1 MAQSKTTAFAARWN
15 YTVLCEVDIMEHFKF
30 KCKVGFD
37 GRLYGGGWCHESV
50 IPNPLPPD
58 EILFDDLSGM
68 TEGFYT
74 DYLWDGR
81 KLIYSPVPTTGEPA
95 DTETETSFTRINEN
109 EEEVTY
115 Q

>member
-1 MAQSKTTAFAARWN
+1 MK
-15 YTVLCEVDIMEHFKF
+15 HFKF
-30 KCKVGFD
+30 KCRVCSD
-37 GRLYGGGWCHESV
+37 GRLYAGGWCHESV

-74 DYLWDGR
+74 DYLWDGA
-81 KLIYSPVPTTGEPA
+81 KLIYSPVPTSDEPVIA
-95 DTETETSFTRINEN
+95 EAETAFTQINEN

>member
-1 MAQSKTTAFAARWN
+1 
-15 YTVLCEVDIMEHFKF
+15 MEHFKF
-30 KCKVGFD
+30 KCKVNSD

-74 DYLWDGR
+74 DYLWDGAN
-81 KLIYSPVPTTGEPA
+81 LIYSPVPKVEEPVN
-95 DTETETSFTRINEN
+95 TETETVFTQTNEN

-115 Q
+115 K

>member
-1 MAQSKTTAFAARWN
+1 
-15 YTVLCEVDIMEHFKF
+15 MEHFKF
-30 KCKVGFD
+30 KCKVNSD
-37 GRLYGGGWCHESV
+37 GRLYDGGWCHESV
-50 IPNPLPPD
+50 IPNPLPSD

-74 DYLWDGR
+74 DYLWDGIN
-81 KLIYSPVPTTGEPA
+81 LIYSPVQIIDEPA
-95 DTETETSFTRINEN
+95 TTETETVFSQIDKQ

>member
-1 MAQSKTTAFAARWN
+1 
-15 YTVLCEVDIMEHFKF
+15 MEHFKF
-30 KCKVGFD
+30 KCKVGLD

-74 DYLWDGR
+74 AYLWDGIN
-81 KLIYSPVPTTGEPA
+81 LIYSPVPKVDEPA
-95 DTETETSFTRINEN
+95 DTETETAFTQINEN

>member
-1 MAQSKTTAFAARWN
+1 MK
-15 YTVLCEVDIMEHFKF
+15 HFKF
-30 KCKVGFD
+30 KCRVCSD
-37 GRLYGGGWCHESV
+37 GRLYAGGWCHESV

-74 DYLWDGR
+74 DYLWDGA
-81 KLIYSPVPTTGEPA
+81 KLIYSPVLKVDEPVNTK
-95 DTETETSFTRINEN
+95 TETDFTQTNEN
-109 EEEVTY
+109 EEKVTY

>member
-1 MAQSKTTAFAARWN
+1 MK
-15 YTVLCEVDIMEHFKF
+15 HFKF
-30 KCKVGFD
+30 KCKVASD

-74 DYLWDGR
+74 DYLWDGIN
-81 KLIYSPVPTTGEPA
+81 LIYSPIPTVDEPA
-95 DTETETSFTRINEN
+95 VIETETVFTQTNEN

>member
-1 MAQSKTTAFAARWN
+1 MRFAVRWN
-15 YTVLCEVDIMEHFKF
+15 YTVLYEVNIMKHFKF
-30 KCKVGFD
+30 KCKVGLD

-74 DYLWDGR
+74 DYLWDGA
-81 KLIYSPVPTTGEPA
+81 KLIYSPVPKVEEPVSA
-95 DTETETSFTRINEN
+95 ETKTAFTQTNEN

>member
-1 MAQSKTTAFAARWN
+1 MK
-15 YTVLCEVDIMEHFKF
+15 HFKF
-30 KCKVGFD
+30 KCRVCSD
-37 GRLYGGGWCHESV
+37 GRLYEGGWCHESV

-74 DYLWDGR
+74 DYLWDGAH
-81 KLIYSPVPTTGEPA
+81 LIYSPVQTVDEP
-95 DTETETSFTRINEN
+95 DNTETETAFTQTNEN
-109 EEEVTY
+109 EEKVTY